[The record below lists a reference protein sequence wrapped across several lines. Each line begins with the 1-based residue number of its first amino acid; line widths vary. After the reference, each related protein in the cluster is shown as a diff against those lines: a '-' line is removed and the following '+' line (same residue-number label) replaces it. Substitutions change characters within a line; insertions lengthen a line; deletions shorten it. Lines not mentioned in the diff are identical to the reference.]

1 MRDQLFDFLKKELIG
16 PDPVPPF
23 VQENGEE
30 ILTNEPPRL
39 RYGAGILFPQTST
52 PQDIDVVDG
61 KENSLLEESSESI
74 QNETPMPEIEGENRS
89 LGDVDDTADTNDDI
103 INLANA
109 YLPSVMGF
117 SCYLK
122 MPEEGLLVSIRAGRY
137 VQRYFVTEKEK
148 YSKVPKP
155 AYFRES
161 LDTVIH
167 ITTKNF
173 PSVNDRSRNYEIT
186 INNQATG
193 LALNITNRTI
203 EGEKSLENQIYTFAL
218 VNNLKTS
225 KGHIDND
232 SCFFQVEFSV
242 KAKDKIACFSP
253 YPEKLHSLNIDDEKS
268 TQLLYRNHRT
278 YAVGHGCAPFWD
290 EDGQGNAFEISANVL
305 PLYEMKSIIPVRF
318 SDLQLTMYD
327 MSDKG
332 NQSHLTSKLT
342 LLCDRYEDW
351 INRKAEFAQSELS
364 GGYRQTAERHIQNC
378 MDCLARMRD
387 GIKLIESD
395 LDIKRSFSLMNRA
408 MLTQQIHYGLK
419 LREWQ
424 LGTDG
429 VPVIE
434 PREEPDVQAP
444 ETWPDWSEEEKGNTR
459 LGSWYPFQIA
469 FILMNLRSIARPEA
483 DERKLVDLIW
493 FPTGGGKTEAYLGL
507 AAFTI
512 FFRRLRNSDDSGTTV
527 LMRYTLRLLTAQQY
541 QRAASLICACELIR
555 SEHEAELGEG
565 RITIGLWVG
574 AGLTSNSRSDAVKAL
589 DKLSRGESKD
599 NPFIILKCPWCGA
612 KMGPVYVGRLRI
624 MGYRKIKQP
633 STVIF
638 QCANPAC
645 VFSKDD
651 FNLPLKVIDEDIYE
665 YPDSIIIG
673 TVDKFAML
681 PWRTEARS
689 LFGFRKDKRVTPPE
703 LIIQDELHL
712 ISGPLGSI
720 AGHYETLIYE
730 LCKNNIQPSSIG
742 PKIIAS
748 TATITRAT
756 DQIHALYGCGPE
768 NVSLFPAQC
777 IDAGDS
783 FFARIDN
790 ESQGRIFAGVH
801 ASGLHS
807 HTTAQVRVLAALIQ
821 GVKSAIVDEEKK
833 RDPYWTNVVYFNS
846 LRELG
851 HAATLIQADIR
862 EYLNAVWVRK
872 GIHKEGTVDPRRFI
886 NRAIELTSRIS
897 STEIP
902 ETLQSL
908 EIDYPV
914 VESNYPVDICLA
926 TNMISVGV
934 DVQRLGLMTVIGQP
948 KTTSEYIQATSRVG
962 RSKEGPGLIVTIFN
976 TAKPRDR
983 SHYEHFYTYH
993 SSIYSRVE
1001 PTSVTPFSSP
1011 VRERA
1016 LHAVLVG
1023 LVRYFGSD
1031 ENRASPQPLPS
1042 RELLD
1047 NIKGIISDRTANID
1061 PDELELT
1068 LKLLEERIDEW
1079 SRYLPPKYG
1088 GFYMQSGELPLMYPA
1103 GTSPLEEWDMKS
1115 WPTLTSMRNVD
1126 ASCDAGVISRYISHE
1141 ETD

>member
-1 MRDQLFDFLKKELIG
+1 MRDQLIDFLKKELIG

-23 VQENGEE
+23 IQENGEE

-52 PQDIDVVDG
+52 PQDIDVIDG
-61 KENSLLEESSESI
+61 KENSLLKESAEPIPNESPI
-74 QNETPMPEIEGENRS
+74 PEIEGESRS
-89 LGDVDDTADTNDDI
+89 LGDVDDTIDTNDEI

-117 SCYLK
+117 SCHLK

-137 VQRYFVTEKEK
+137 VQRAFVTEKGN
-148 YSKVPKP
+148 SKVSKP

-167 ITTKNF
+167 INTKDL
-173 PSVNDRSRNYEIT
+173 PGVNDRSRNYEIT

-193 LALNITNRTI
+193 LVLNITNRTI
-203 EGEKSLENQIYTFAL
+203 EGKKSFENQLYTFAL
-218 VNNLKTS
+218 VNNLKAS

-232 SCFFQVEFSV
+232 SCFFQVEFGV

-253 YPEKLHSLNIDDEKS
+253 YPEKLQSLNIDDEKS
-268 TQLLYRNHRT
+268 TRLLYRNHRT

-290 EDGQGNAFEISANVL
+290 EDGKGNAFEISANVL

-318 SDLQLTMYD
+318 PDLQLIMYD

-332 NQSHLTSKLT
+332 DQSQLTSKLIS
-342 LLCDRYEDW
+342 LCDRYEDW
-351 INRKAEFAQSELS
+351 INRKAEFAQSELT
-364 GGYRQTAERHIQNC
+364 GGYKQTAERHIQNC

-395 LDIKRSFSLMNRA
+395 LDIKRAFSLMNRA

-424 LGTDG
+424 SGTDG
-429 VPVIE
+429 VPMIA
-434 PREEPDVQAP
+434 PTKEPDIQAP
-444 ETWPDWSEEEKGNTR
+444 ETWPDWSEEEKRNTR
-459 LGSWYPFQIA
+459 FGAWYPFQIA
-469 FILMNLRSIARPEA
+469 FILMNLRSMARPEA

-512 FFRRLRNSDDSGTTV
+512 FFRRLINSDDSGTTV

-555 SEHEAELGEG
+555 SEDEAKLGEH

-574 AGLTSNSRSDAVKAL
+574 AGLTSNNRSDAVKAL
-589 DKLSRGESKD
+589 NKLSRGESKD

-612 KMGPVYVGRLRI
+612 KMGPVQVGRLRI
-624 MGYRKIKQP
+624 MGYRKIRQP

-645 VFSKDD
+645 VFSKDN
-651 FNLPLKVIDEDIYE
+651 FTLPLKVIDEDIYE
-665 YPDSIIIG
+665 NPDSIIIG

-681 PWRTEARS
+681 SWRPEARS

-712 ISGPLGSI
+712 ISGPLGSMV
-720 AGHYETLIYE
+720 GHYETFIYE
-730 LCKNNIQPSSIG
+730 LCKNNTQSGIIG

-768 NVSLFPAQC
+768 NVSLFPTQC

-790 ESQGRIFAGVH
+790 ESEGRMFAGVH
-801 ASGLHS
+801 ASGLPS
-807 HTTAQVRVLAALIQ
+807 HTTTQVRVLAALLQ
-821 GVKSAIVDEEKK
+821 SVKSAIVDEEKK

-851 HAATLIQADIR
+851 HAATLIRADIR

-872 GIHKEGTVDPRRFI
+872 GIHKEGLVDPRRFV

-902 ETLQSL
+902 ETLQEL
-908 EIDYPV
+908 EIDYPIA
-914 VESNYPVDICLA
+914 ESNYPVDICLA

-1042 RELLD
+1042 PELLD
-1047 NIKGIISDRTANID
+1047 NIRGIISDRTANID

-1079 SRYLPPKYG
+1079 FRYLPPKYG

-1115 WPTLTSMRNVD
+1115 WPTPTSMRNVD
-1126 ASCDAGVISRYISHE
+1126 ASCDARVISRYSARE